1 MKSSWW
7 LPVGAAALLGLAAG
21 CNKQNENRTAQQPGD
36 RIEAA
41 QRQSKDAFNQAE
53 DAQKKAIDEQQQAS
67 RAQQEAADA
76 RKELDEAQ
84 AKANKERQEAEQAQ
98 QQAQQQTQQA
108 QQQAQQAQQQ
118 ALTAQQEEARRL
130 AQEQQQ
136 HAQAQQQA
144 AQQQQAQAQNSQ
156 TQQQS
161 ADLAQDSQAGTGGAA
176 QSGQAASTLS
186 ASGSLVR
193 ADTHQL
199 VLSTP
204 ENPNL
209 VLQVGSNTS
218 LTLDG
223 RQVRATELPA
233 GADVQAS
240 YQLQS
245 GQQQGTA
252 LRIDAKSKQQQ

>member
-21 CNKQNENRTAQQPGD
+21 CNKQSENRSGQQPGD

-41 QRQSKDAFNQAE
+41 QQQSKDAFNQAE
-53 DAQKKAIDEQQQAS
+53 DAQKKAIEEQQQAS

-76 RKELDEAQ
+76 RKELEEAQ

-98 QQAQQQTQQA
+98 LQAQQQTQQA

-118 ALTAQQEEARRL
+118 ALSAQQEEARRL

-144 AQQQQAQAQNSQ
+144 AQEMQRN
-156 TQQQS
+156 TEG
-161 ADLAQDSQAGTGGAA
+161 SQAGTGGAA
-176 QSGQAASTLS
+176 QSGQVASTLS

-193 ADTHQL
+193 ADTNQL